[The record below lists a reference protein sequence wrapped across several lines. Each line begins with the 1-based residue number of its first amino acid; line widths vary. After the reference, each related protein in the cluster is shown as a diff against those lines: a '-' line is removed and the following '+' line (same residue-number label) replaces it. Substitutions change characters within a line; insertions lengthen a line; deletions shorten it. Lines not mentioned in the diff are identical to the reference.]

1 MGKIIFMLLVVV
13 IIWSLWRLATNR
25 RLPLDY
31 FSQVEDDFKGKK
43 EESKTT
49 LLHDTKHE
57 IEDEESTSKKD

>member
-31 FSQVEDDFKGKK
+31 FSQVEDDVKEKK
-43 EESKTT
+43 ENNKTT
-49 LLHDTKHE
+49 ILHDTKHE